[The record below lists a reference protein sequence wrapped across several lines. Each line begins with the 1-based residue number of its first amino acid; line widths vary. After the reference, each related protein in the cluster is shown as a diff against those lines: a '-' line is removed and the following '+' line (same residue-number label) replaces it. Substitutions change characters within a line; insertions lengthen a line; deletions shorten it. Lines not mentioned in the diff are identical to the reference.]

1 LSPGTDVQQVASIIS
16 GWSDVSVYTRDDQR
30 ELGLQAVDKPR
41 RQLELFRIL
50 LTGVSA
56 IIMALILYTLTM
68 EKVLS
73 IALLKIIGAPSTV
86 ILGLILQQA
95 LLLGLLGYGVAY
107 LVGQWLF
114 PMFPRRVVLT
124 EADLLQLALVVVVI
138 SAASSALGIWKA
150 MRISPNEVLAS

>member
-1 LSPGTDVQQVASIIS
+1 
-16 GWSDVSVYTRDDQR
+16 
-30 ELGLQAVDKPR
+30 
-41 RQLELFRIL
+41 
-50 LTGVSA
+50 
-56 IIMALILYTLTM
+56 M

-73 IALLKIIGAPSTV
+73 IALLKIIGASSTV

-114 PMFPRRVVLT
+114 PLFPSRVVLT
-124 EADLLQLALVVVVI
+124 EGDLLQLALVVAVI

-150 MRISPNEVLAS
+150 MRISPNEVLSS